1 MDSSRIRST
10 GRPVQGTSVEPT
22 TSRLSTPAASGSR
35 PETQGLRTRPAVTG
49 GPPPKTADL
58 AQLIRQAQLQVRQG
72 QANLAQI
79 KQRQAHQAVQ
89 AREARLAQLERQPPS
104 TLVLNKDNP
113 ASVKAF
119 TDAAMDRMLKVGEAI
134 ADMAEQIQY
143 LQERIEHNPENSESI
158 QSNIDQLILKKAD
171 AQRVHAGIRDAIDLA
186 EPLSPEAKKMVQ
198 IGEEI
203 AAKAEEKYLSIT
215 PTKP

>member
-1 MDSSRIRST
+1 
-10 GRPVQGTSVEPT
+10 
-22 TSRLSTPAASGSR
+22 
-35 PETQGLRTRPAVTG
+35 
-49 GPPPKTADL
+49 
-58 AQLIRQAQLQVRQG
+58 LIRQTQLQVRQG
-72 QANLAQI
+72 QADLARI

-89 AREARLAQLERQPPS
+89 AREARLAHLELQPPS

-134 ADMAEQIQY
+134 ADMAEQIEY
-143 LQERIEHNPENSESI
+143 LQERIKHNPENSESI

-186 EPLSPEAKKMVQ
+186 EPLSSEAEKMVE